1 MIFLKSRQIRRTA
14 ILLSATLLSFP
25 LSNPSSGDEAQT
37 PVKLTVSETIVPRS
51 DDMAIN
57 GQAQRAVLQAF
68 NQRYPWI
75 EVVRFGGIQLQNVA
89 IDVGPLMAIAA
100 DIAPSVLY
108 VNFRKSDSYIRQGFL
123 LPLDEYVEQL
133 PESELSEMVYP
144 SIRPVIRRKGSD
156 SQEHWW
162 AMPYGN
168 YVIALYYRKDL
179 FHEAGL
185 DPDRPPK
192 NWDELVSYA
201 RQLTN
206 PDKAIYGIGF
216 GGGPTASWN
225 FYSFL
230 LSTGA
235 RAVTQGSDGEWRAT
249 FDSPEAVDAVQIY
262 TKLLQEPFKKDGR
275 TIPAAAIR
283 DIDVYMLWEQGKIGM
298 FQNYLGDRLIAG
310 VNPELIGIAPVPAGP
325 TGLRGSEINSTCMG
339 IYAGVKDKKTRD
351 AAWDFIRFWC
361 GPEAARIRT
370 KVYVE
375 NGFGRFIN
383 PDHLRKFGYPEYL
396 KRVPKGWE
404 SVFQQAMHDGVPEP
418 YGKNCDL
425 IYWYMT
431 KPLDLAMVENLG
443 KKPSETARPRI
454 QELLSHWTEE
464 TNQKMMGIIPAKTM
478 RLRRQVAL
486 FAAALIILSFVLSF
500 RYLMRIFTPE
510 GSAKIRWG
518 FKRYRAAYFLL
529 IPAVVLMA
537 AWQYVP
543 TFRGAIIAFMD
554 YRIMGGSTV
563 VYLDNFGNVLF
574 DSVFWNTLGNSLYYA
589 SLTLALGF
597 FSPIILAIFLHEVP
611 KGKVFFRVIFY
622 LPAVVSGLVVIFLW
636 KSFYDPSESGLLN
649 RLLGILSIPPQ
660 GWLTQPRWAMLSV
673 VLPIVWAGMGPGC
686 LIYLAA
692 LKTIPEELYEAAEI
706 DGANIWQKLWNVT
719 IPTIKPLIIITFVG
733 AFIAAFKASDF
744 ILAMTGGGP
753 ADATTVLE
761 LQIFY
766 DAFLYLRFGPATAMA
781 WLLGFILL
789 GFTVYQMKRLSRMQ
803 FTTVED

>member
-1 MIFLKSRQIRRTA
+1 MRAAFAAFFAACLPVPA
-14 ILLSATLLSFP
+14 GVLLAQ
-25 LSNPSSGDEAQT
+25 EAQE
-37 PVKLTVSETIVPRS
+37 PVILTVSETIVPRS

-57 GQAQRAVLQAF
+57 GQAQRAVLKAF
-68 NQRYPWI
+68 NERYPWI
-75 EVVRFGGIQLQNVA
+75 EVVRFGGIKLQNVA
-89 IDVGPLMAIAA
+89 MDVGPLMAIAA

-123 LPLDEYVEQL
+123 HPLDEYVGELEQ
-133 PESELSEMVYP
+133 SELDEIVFP
-144 SIRPVIRRKGSD
+144 SIKPVIRREGPD
-156 SQEHWW
+156 SSEHWW

-168 YVIALYYRKDL
+168 FVIALYYRKDL

-192 NWDELVSYA
+192 TWDELLDYA
-201 RQLTN
+201 QKLTN
-206 PDKAIYGIGF
+206 PEKAVYGMGF

-225 FYSFL
+225 FYTFL

-235 RAVTQGSDGEWRAT
+235 RAVSQGADGVWRAT
-249 FDSPEAVDAVQIY
+249 FDSPEVAQAVHFY
-262 TKLLQEPFKKDGR
+262 TRLLQEPFRKDGR
-275 TIPAAAIR
+275 MIQAAGIR
-283 DIDVYMLWEQGKIGM
+283 DVDIYMLWEQGKIGM
-298 FQNYLGDRLIAG
+298 FQDYLGDRLIAG

-325 TGLRGSEINSTCMG
+325 TGLRGSEVNSPCMG
-339 IYAGVKDKKTRD
+339 IYAGIKDKRVRD
-351 AAWDFIRFWC
+351 AAWAFIRFWC
-361 GPEAARIRT
+361 GTEATRIRT
-370 KVYVE
+370 RVYVE

-383 PDHLRKFGYPEYL
+383 PTHLRKYGYPEYL
-396 KRVPKGWE
+396 RRVPKGWE
-404 SVFQQAMHDGVPEP
+404 AAFQQAMHDGVPEP

-431 KPLDLAMVENLG
+431 KPLDIAVVENLG
-443 KKPSETARPRI
+443 RKPADIALPRI
-454 QELLSHWTEE
+454 QELLRHWTEE
-464 TNQKMMGIIPAKTM
+464 TNQKMMGIIPPDTM
-478 RLRRQVAL
+478 LLRRRVAM
-486 FAAALIILSFVLSF
+486 AVSAMIILAFVMSF
-500 RYLMRIFTPE
+500 RYLMRVFTPE
-510 GSAKIRWG
+510 DASKRRWAFG
-518 FKRYRAAYFLL
+518 RYKTAYMLL
-529 IPAVVLMA
+529 IPAVLLMGV
-537 AWQYVP
+537 WQYVP
-543 TFRGAIIAFMD
+543 TVRGAIIAFMD
-554 YRIMGGSTV
+554 YRIMGGSKFIF
-563 VYLDNFGNVLF
+563 LDNFGNVLF
-574 DSVFWNTLGNSLYYA
+574 DSVFWKTLGNSLYYA
-589 SLTLALGF
+589 SLILLLGF
-597 FSPIILAIFLHEVP
+597 FSPIILALLLHEVP
-611 KGKVFFRVIFY
+611 KGKIFFRVVFY

-649 RLLGILSIPPQ
+649 SLLGIFRIPPQ

-692 LKTIPEELYEAAEI
+692 LKTIPEELYESAEI

-719 IPTIKPLIIITFVG
+719 VPTIKPLIIITFVG

-803 FTTVED
+803 FTTVAD